1 MDPTVLID
9 WYFRPNVEWAVVTL
23 DWYGAPGDYTR
34 QEFSFGGT
42 SPVAAATALVVGGLT
57 LLYLV
62 AYAAVHGP
70 QFAQPSP
77 VLVMGAVVLL
87 VLVHEGV
94 HVVVLR
100 SFGYDVEVGV
110 RFRGSGAAYVAPY
123 EQPLVRWHALVAMT
137 APLVGLSV
145 GLLGAVL
152 VGSNVAATFAVF
164 LLWAN
169 TVASASDVAK
179 SLAML
184 GSPRGTLYYATA
196 DRVVAYTPPTDRG

>member
-1 MDPTVLID
+1 M
-9 WYFRPNVEWAVVTL
+9 TL
-23 DWYGAPGDYTR
+23 DWQGAPGDYTR
-34 QEFSFGGT
+34 REFSFART
-42 SPVAAATALVVGGLT
+42 SPVATTTALVVGGLT

-62 AYAAVHGP
+62 TYAAVHGTK
-70 QFAQPSP
+70 FARPSP
-77 VLVMGAVVLL
+77 VTAVAAVVLL

-110 RFRGSGAAYVAPY
+110 RLRGGGAAYVAPY
-123 EQPLVRWHALVAMT
+123 EQPLVRWHVLVAMA

-145 GLLGAVL
+145 GLLVVVL
-152 VGSNVAATFAVF
+152 VGSNVAATLAVL

-169 TVASASDVAK
+169 AVGSASDVAK
-179 SLAML
+179 SVAML

>member
-1 MDPTVLID
+1 M
-9 WYFRPNVEWAVVTL
+9 TL
-23 DWYGAPGDYTR
+23 DWQGAPGDYTR
-34 QEFSFGGT
+34 REFSFAGT
-42 SPVAAATALVVGGLT
+42 SPVATTTALVVGGLT

-62 AYAAVHGP
+62 TYAAVHGTK
-70 QFAQPSP
+70 FARPSP
-77 VLVMGAVVLL
+77 VTAVAAVVLL

-110 RFRGSGAAYVAPY
+110 RLRGGGAAYVAPY
-123 EQPLVRWHALVAMT
+123 EQPLVRWHVLVAMA

-145 GLLGAVL
+145 GLLVVVL
-152 VGSNVAATFAVF
+152 VGSNVAATLAVL

-169 TVASASDVAK
+169 AVGSASDVAK
-179 SLAML
+179 SVAML